1 MKILSREHFK
11 GGTVSNSIFH
21 CGLMFIG
28 IIILQAWPNEGIS
41 QSDTMV
47 YEPVGCFNDKK
58 DPRALPRFVK
68 RYSVNET
75 DLANSLASIIQKC
88 ATEAHK
94 KGFWYFGVEYRHE
107 CWSGVN
113 GNMTYNIHG
122 PTGKCLLNYGVGGAW
137 TIFVYRFVE
146 VNGCWSQWSSWNPCS
161 VTCGRGHRIRTRT
174 CSNPAPK
181 WNGKDCPGTNIYTE
195 SCNLHQCKDTKVL
208 PPYEPVGCFKDK
220 SYPRALPRLIKIYHV
235 NQTGLAKSLAAIIQK
250 CATKVYKKGFRYF
263 GVEYRDEC
271 WSGLNGSMTY
281 NRHGRSDNCLWNY
294 YVGDVWTIFVY
305 RFVEGK
311 LPVDH
316 FTGNLAL
323 WQEV

>member
-1 MKILSREHFK
+1 MAIWKLKNFSCNIKQEPQAMQDAFLQLLFSTKLLS
-11 GGTVSNSIFH
+11 
-21 CGLMFIG
+21 GLFYT
-28 IIILQAWPNEGIS
+28 
-41 QSDTMV
+41 DTMV

-146 VNGCWSQWSSWNPCS
+146 G
-161 VTCGRGHRIRTRT
+161 
-174 CSNPAPK
+174 
-181 WNGKDCPGTNIYTE
+181 
-195 SCNLHQCKDTKVL
+195 
-208 PPYEPVGCFKDK
+208 
-220 SYPRALPRLIKIYHV
+220 
-235 NQTGLAKSLAAIIQK
+235 
-250 CATKVYKKGFRYF
+250 
-263 GVEYRDEC
+263 
-271 WSGLNGSMTY
+271 
-281 NRHGRSDNCLWNY
+281 
-294 YVGDVWTIFVY
+294 
-305 RFVEGK
+305 
-311 LPVDH
+311 
-316 FTGNLAL
+316 
-323 WQEV
+323 